1 MNKKSFEIKVISS
14 NEFKIEDKNLILLI
28 KNKEENIDSKKNS
41 DVNLGKCRQV
51 KQKINMSFKEIKHL
65 LSNKYI
71 SNDIVNNY
79 YDQNLLCID
88 YDKLENKYLITQCF
102 NIINQLKNNLKGKI
116 LNPCDKN
123 LKESILKICK
133 ENSYDI
139 KNINQYILF
148 CSFYMFQFPTLA
160 AFLGGFAA
168 QEAIKAITQKYM
180 PINQYMTYDCLELIE
195 NQGNIWEEND
205 NCEIKN
211 KKDIIKALFGDKYY
225 QKLKNL
231 NLLQVGAGA
240 IGCELLKNFSVL
252 GIGEGDEGKIYI
264 TDPDVIE
271 VSNLTRQFLF
281 REKHLR
287 LPKSSTAA
295 AAAVQMNKNLKGH
308 IFAKSEKL
316 CEQTEYIFSDEFF
329 KKLDVVANALDNVNA
344 RKYVD
349 LRCTNNRISLLESG
363 THGPKGHVQ
372 VIIPFKTE
380 NYASQEDPE
389 NSGGEIP
396 QCTLKMFPEET
407 IHCLEWA
414 RDQFGKNFTQFP
426 QDFNKIIYNIKNDS
440 VQKEEFKKMKTCLKW
455 LKKLPRNFEDCVK
468 LAKEK
473 YYKVFIYN
481 IKKLLMVYPLDK
493 KDKEGNLFWSLPKRP
508 PKMINFDIKN
518 NLCIDFIAAYS
529 FLIANM
535 FNIDIKFKNPKSE
548 EFKNEII
555 ILVDRIKIDEKKLT
569 ENINLNS
576 INEKYQ
582 KLEQEKDKK
591 NITSE
596 NNYDTN
602 PNETFDDKEFE
613 SLKNELISYTQ
624 KIGVEKIPNLIPIEF
639 EKDND
644 MNGQIDLI
652 YSMSGLRAL
661 NYSLVPYDWITCKIK
676 AGKIIPALST
686 TTSCISA
693 LQTLEL
699 LKLIKGLDVKYF
711 RNTFLNL
718 AIPFM
723 QSSEPG
729 NVVNKKI
736 CGDLMSNVWDIW
748 EINIC
753 KNKKEE
759 NCIKFLFEELKK
771 KYKIY
776 PKDIFIGKKPIYL
789 SLIHKGNQNIEN
801 MTLTDLFGININS
814 KYLDIIVTFTE
825 KEESDI
831 YLKNIPRIRINFK

>member
-1 MNKKSFEIKVISS
+1 
-14 NEFKIEDKNLILLI
+14 
-28 KNKEENIDSKKNS
+28 
-41 DVNLGKCRQV
+41 
-51 KQKINMSFKEIKHL
+51 
-65 LSNKYI
+65 
-71 SNDIVNNY
+71 
-79 YDQNLLCID
+79 
-88 YDKLENKYLITQCF
+88 
-102 NIINQLKNNLKGKI
+102 
-116 LNPCDKN
+116 
-123 LKESILKICK
+123 
-133 ENSYDI
+133 
-139 KNINQYILF
+139 
-148 CSFYMFQFPTLA
+148 
-160 AFLGGFAA
+160 
-168 QEAIKAITQKYM
+168 
-180 PINQYMTYDCLELIE
+180 
-195 NQGNIWEEND
+195 
-205 NCEIKN
+205 
-211 KKDIIKALFGDKYY
+211 
-225 QKLKNL
+225 
-231 NLLQVGAGA
+231 
-240 IGCELLKNFSVL
+240 
-252 GIGEGDEGKIYI
+252 
-264 TDPDVIE
+264 
-271 VSNLTRQFLF
+271 
-281 REKHLR
+281 
-287 LPKSSTAA
+287 
-295 AAAVQMNKNLKGH
+295 
-308 IFAKSEKL
+308 
-316 CEQTEYIFSDEFF
+316 
-329 KKLDVVANALDNVNA
+329 
-344 RKYVD
+344 
-349 LRCTNNRISLLESG
+349 
-363 THGPKGHVQ
+363 
-372 VIIPFKTE
+372 
-380 NYASQEDPE
+380 
-389 NSGGEIP
+389 
-396 QCTLKMFPEET
+396 MFPEET

-426 QDFNKIIYNIKNDS
+426 QDFNKIIYNIKNDL

>member
-1 MNKKSFEIKVISS
+1 
-14 NEFKIEDKNLILLI
+14 
-28 KNKEENIDSKKNS
+28 
-41 DVNLGKCRQV
+41 
-51 KQKINMSFKEIKHL
+51 
-65 LSNKYI
+65 
-71 SNDIVNNY
+71 
-79 YDQNLLCID
+79 
-88 YDKLENKYLITQCF
+88 
-102 NIINQLKNNLKGKI
+102 
-116 LNPCDKN
+116 
-123 LKESILKICK
+123 
-133 ENSYDI
+133 
-139 KNINQYILF
+139 
-148 CSFYMFQFPTLA
+148 
-160 AFLGGFAA
+160 
-168 QEAIKAITQKYM
+168 
-180 PINQYMTYDCLELIE
+180 MTYDCLELIE

-211 KKDIIKALFGDKYY
+211 KNDIIKALFGDKYY

-426 QDFNKIIYNIKNDS
+426 QDFNKIIYNIKNDL
-440 VQKEEFKKMKTCLKW
+440 VQKDEFKKMKTCLKW